1 MVNTNKP
8 KNNAVSVHQPHD
20 KLVRRLLSNVAT
32 ARDVLEAYLPDCVK
46 ALVDLSFL
54 ERQPDTFVDSQ
65 HRMKEVDVL
74 FKARCKNSDDDV
86 FIWVLIEQQR
96 EPDVWM
102 PLRQFCYIGTI
113 WDSIRKSSKSR
124 SKSNQLPFI
133 YPLVISNASK
143 PYQHSLT
150 LRNMIEP
157 EEAKPLFDALFTTP
171 ACLIDLAVIPDEEL
185 RVGLQERVRAQALL
199 LSLKH
204 VFDNNLQD
212 YLENVLLSSF
222 STLDQLG
229 YSDDVAD
236 LLYYLYNEGNL
247 VNSNQFWAFLH
258 QRFSKKV
265 EDKVMTLG
273 QQAVQQAF
281 QRGAQQELK
290 ETALRMLEKKLDIKL
305 IAEVTKLSLE
315 EIKLLS
321 KKKNH

>member
-1 MVNTNKP
+1 MNTNKP

-32 ARDVLEAYLPDCVK
+32 ARDVLEAYLPDSVK

-65 HRMKEVDVL
+65 HRMKEIDIL

-124 SKSNQLPFI
+124 AKSNKLPFI

-150 LRNMIEP
+150 LRYMIAP
-157 EEAKPLFDALFTTP
+157 EEAKPLFDNLFTTP
-171 ACLIDLAVIPDEEL
+171 TCLVDLAAIPDEEL

-222 STLDQLG
+222 SILDQLG

-258 QRFSKKV
+258 QRFSKEV

-273 QQAVQQAF
+273 QQAVQQAY
-281 QRGAQQELK
+281 QQGAQQELK
-290 ETALRMLEKKLDIKL
+290 QTALRMLEKKLDIKL
-305 IAEVTKLSLE
+305 IAEVTKLPLE